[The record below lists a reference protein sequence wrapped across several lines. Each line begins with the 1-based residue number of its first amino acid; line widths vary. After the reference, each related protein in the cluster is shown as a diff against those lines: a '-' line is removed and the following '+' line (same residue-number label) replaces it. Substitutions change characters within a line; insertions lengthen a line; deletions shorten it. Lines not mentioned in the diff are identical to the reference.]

1 MKVKDIILTLSRR
14 GHGVGRRGYVRPW
27 DTRTTYNNSCKVNGL
42 LLLFLAVFS
51 YLCSRNEQVAYI
63 CKQITKGDM
72 KLMKSLTTFVLL
84 MLSIVGVQAQ
94 ATGKDVYENDRARW
108 MMIAA
113 ETKPE
118 LKYQTVK
125 PVATVKAVKDEK
137 AFQGWRTTRTGDL
150 QTNLYQKNFKDVK
163 EITLDFGRHMVGYFR
178 FHTKATRGC
187 QDAPVRLKFFF
198 GELPAEL
205 NTPLDPWKGWLSR
218 AWMQDEVVTVTQVD
232 QWIEIPRRM
241 AARYL
246 RIELLG
252 ASRDFDFA
260 IDDMEFRAQSSAGDV
275 LTELLPSCPD
285 IVRDIN
291 NVGIETLRECMQTV
305 YEDGPK
311 RDRRLWIGDMYL
323 ESLVNSYS
331 FKNNQLTKHCLYL
344 FAGLAAEDG
353 VLISNVFEEPE
364 PHAQYGSYCLTYC
377 LLWNS
382 TLLEY
387 LKDTNDRETANDLW
401 KVAKRQT
408 EDALTYVNDEG
419 LFDQSKR
426 PGVWLFFDWRD
437 GLDVNTPIQGA
448 TIFALKQ
455 TYELAQMLG
464 REKEVSNYPAI
475 IKKMAKAV
483 RKRFYNQKRGLVE
496 GAIDRQVSILSQTW
510 LIKAGVLNKKEGA
523 QAIRTALA
531 TDGVVMP
538 GTPYATHYL
547 IDAMLLCDM
556 KQEAHDYLI
565 DYWGGM
571 VRKGADTFWEAYDP
585 KDDFISPYSF
595 FPVNSA
601 CHAWSCT
608 PVYFIHKY
616 PEVFQK

>member
-1 MKVKDIILTLSRR
+1 MKKIIITIA
-14 GHGVGRRGYVRPW
+14 
-27 DTRTTYNNSCKVNGL
+27 L
-42 LLLFLAVFS
+42 LVIAL
-51 YLCSRNEQVAYI
+51 
-63 CKQITKGDM
+63 G
-72 KLMKSLTTFVLL
+72 
-84 MLSIVGVQAQ
+84 AQ
-94 ATGKDVYENDRARW
+94 AKDVYENDRARW
-108 MMIAA
+108 MKIAA

-118 LKYQTVK
+118 LKFKTLK

-137 AFQGWRTTRTGDL
+137 AFQGWRYEKTGKPQAEL
-150 QTNLYQKNFKDVK
+150 FAKNFKDVK
-163 EITLDFGRHMVGYFR
+163 EVTLDFGRHMVGYFR

-218 AWMQDEVVTVTQVD
+218 AWMQDEVVTITQVD

-246 RIELLG
+246 KIELMG

-260 IDDMEFRAQSSAGDV
+260 IDDVEFRAQSSAGDV
-275 LTELLPSCPD
+275 LTSLEPTCPN

-291 NVGIETLRECMQTV
+291 HVGIETLRECMQTV

-323 ESLVNSYS
+323 ESLANRYS

-353 VLISNVFEEPE
+353 ILISNCFEEPE
-364 PHAQYGSYCLTYC
+364 PHPQYGSYCLTYC

-401 KVAKRQT
+401 QVAKRQT
-408 EDALTYVNDEG
+408 EDAISYVNDKG
-419 LFDQSKR
+419 IFNQHAR
-426 PGVWLFFDWRD
+426 GQYVWLFFDWRN
-437 GLDVNTPIQGA
+437 GLDVNTPMQGA
-448 TIFALKQ
+448 TIFALQQ
-455 TYELAQMLG
+455 TYELAKMLG
-464 REKEVSNYPAI
+464 REKEVANYPAL
-475 IKKMAKAV
+475 IKKMTAAA
-483 RKRFYNQKRGLVE
+483 RKYLFNKKQGVME
-496 GAIDRQVSILSQTW
+496 SGANKQVSILSQTW

-523 QAIRTALA
+523 KAIRTALA
-531 TDGVVMP
+531 TDGVLMP

-556 KQEAHDYLI
+556 KQEAHDYLV

-571 VRKGADTFWEAYDP
+571 VKKGADTFWEAYDP